1 MNRLR
6 EVKEGQG
13 EKLNKFYF
21 KGDFYNKEQ
30 NHDEKEAYDYFI
42 FPNPNIIE
50 NFSNKKEEYYTDATI
65 KRDNAND
72 EFFFFE
78 DPNFISNFE
87 GIMGEVTDEIEIIN
101 NKILRENGND
111 EFEFGENYP
120 NLIFEVVYV

>member
-13 EKLNKFYF
+13 EKLNKFFF

-30 NHDEKEAYDYFI
+30 NHDDKEAHDYFI

-50 NFSNKKEEYYTDATI
+50 NFSNKKEEYYTDSTI

-72 EFFFFE
+72 EFFFE
-78 DPNFISNFE
+78 DPNLITNFE
-87 GIMGEVTDEIEIIN
+87 DEFLDTEIIN
-101 NKILRENGND
+101 RKIFRDNGND
-111 EFEFGENYP
+111 EFEFGEYYP